1 MKKRRRFMMI
11 MVLALM
17 AVNMFGAALPAA
29 AGPIAGTAIVAEAK
43 SKSGEISK
51 KKAKKIAIDN
61 AKKNYNINKSSIR
74 DLEIEKDKYKKKK
87 TWEVTFEA
95 KVGNGKQYYDFE
107 YDIARGSG
115 KILHREKELD

>member
-1 MKKRRRFMMI
+1 MKKRKMMKFL
-11 MVLALM
+11 VLALM
-17 AVNMFGAALPAA
+17 AVNMFGAALPAS
-29 AGPIAGTAIVAEAK
+29 AGPMAGTAIVAQAK

-61 AKKNYNINKSSIR
+61 AKKNYNIKKSTIR
-74 DLEIEKDKYKKKK
+74 DLKIEKDTYKKKK
-87 TWEVTFEA
+87 TWEVSFEA

-115 KILHREKELD
+115 KILHREKERD